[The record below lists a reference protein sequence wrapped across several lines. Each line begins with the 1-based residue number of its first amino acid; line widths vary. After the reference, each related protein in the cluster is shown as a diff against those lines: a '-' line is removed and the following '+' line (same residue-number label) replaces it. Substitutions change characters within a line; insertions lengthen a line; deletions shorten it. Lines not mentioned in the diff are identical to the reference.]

1 MITAPSPAV
10 PAQGRSR
17 EPRLPVA
24 AYVLAALI
32 ALKAILLLGVV
43 AGATMST
50 LRVATGLQLNWALAM
65 IRESQVVAWL
75 LLGFAI
81 LLLASAVGVV
91 LRRRT
96 GWLLAM
102 ALTGLFVA
110 ADIYGFLNG
119 AVNHAWMFLNVVTVF
134 YLNQRDVRD
143 AVGASGPAP
152 DDELEPGA

>member
-1 MITAPSPAV
+1 MTTVPSPVASTHGGSR
-10 PAQGRSR
+10 PA
-17 EPRLPVA
+17 RLPVA
-24 AYVLAALI
+24 AYILAGLI
-32 ALKAILLLGVV
+32 AVKAILLLGVL

-50 LRVATGLQLNWALAM
+50 LRAATGLQLNWVLVIIRDNLA
-65 IRESQVVAWL
+65 VAWL
-75 LLGFAI
+75 VLLLAV

-110 ADIYGFLNG
+110 GDIYGFLTG
-119 AVNHAWMFLNVVTVF
+119 TVSHLWMFLNIITVF

-143 AVGASGPAP
+143 AVGASVAP
-152 DDELEPGA
+152 RDEGQA